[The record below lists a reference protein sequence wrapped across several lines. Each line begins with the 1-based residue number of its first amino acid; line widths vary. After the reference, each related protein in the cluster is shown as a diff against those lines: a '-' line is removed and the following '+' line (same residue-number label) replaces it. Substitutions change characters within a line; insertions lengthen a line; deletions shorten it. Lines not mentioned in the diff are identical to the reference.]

1 MAFDPAP
8 SSWIASWSE
17 DGTSVTFD
25 IGDVDNFNASLADAT
40 TGDWRSCIS
49 ALLAH
54 TVAYYNSL
62 ATADKPAKTMLTSS
76 YFVDSDGTIWNN
88 INLSIALSPSTIVAL
103 PDSE

>member
-1 MAFDPAP
+1 MAFDPKP
-8 SSWIASWSE
+8 SSWISSWSE

-25 IGDVDNFNASLADAT
+25 IGDVDNFNAALADAT

-54 TVAYYNSL
+54 TLTYYNSL
-62 ATADKPAKTMLTSS
+62 AGADKPAKTMLTSS
-76 YFVDSDGTIWNN
+76 YFVDTDGTIWNN
-88 INLSIALSPSTIVAL
+88 MSLSIALSPSTIVAL